1 MITISYCEFGSLSRC
16 KIFYFP
22 TLLQLG
28 ACMIS
33 YAMNVPLFKD
43 IFIHVLTVLWP
54 NVYVVISKMFPC
66 HHYDIN
72 SESNRCT
79 SPTSTFSWQIW
90 GYKIKDKQIKKLTK
104 CRTRIIWSLDWILS
118 SYPYTGREK
127 NVKRCHFASPSRLH
141 TGNSESLCFLSL
153 SFQPLSEVVQ
163 FPPGF
168 LTPYSRCTNSII
180 RPVIHKSVTGGR
192 IAAELYIWGKSQDT
206 QTSLSEVFRTL
217 KYKMYA

>member
-1 MITISYCEFGSLSRC
+1 MKKNRLEIHKRHAHTEIQKEYWRQLIFHNHALKISTWVDILISEILYMITISYCEFGSLSRC

-33 YAMNVPLFKD
+33 YAMNMPLFKD
-43 IFIHVLTVLWP
+43 IFIHMLTVLWP

-79 SPTSTFSWQIW
+79 SPTSTFSLQLW
-90 GYKIKDKQIKKLTK
+90 GYKKKDKQIKELTK

-118 SYPYTGREK
+118 SCP
-127 NVKRCHFASPSRLH
+127 
-141 TGNSESLCFLSL
+141 
-153 SFQPLSEVVQ
+153 
-163 FPPGF
+163 
-168 LTPYSRCTNSII
+168 
-180 RPVIHKSVTGGR
+180 
-192 IAAELYIWGKSQDT
+192 
-206 QTSLSEVFRTL
+206 
-217 KYKMYA
+217 